1 LLYLNVVPGR
11 FRVNRRAERERP
23 KPSLCVGVLRRYA
36 RTTVD
41 PVSPPHDPEELE
53 QLLVEV
59 YPDLRR
65 LAAAALR
72 RERPG
77 HTLQATALVHEAYL
91 RLAGQRVRV
100 QDRGHLL
107 ALAARFMRRVLVDHA
122 RARAAARRCGGA
134 VRVTLA
140 EEVASRGPEVDLL
153 ALEEALERLAAQ
165 DPRLAKVLELRCFAG
180 LSVAG
185 TAATLAVSE
194 ATVKR
199 DWALAR
205 AFVERELGGGG

>member
-1 LLYLNVVPGR
+1 V
-11 FRVNRRAERERP
+11 
-23 KPSLCVGVLRRYA
+23 S
-36 RTTVD
+36 RTD
-41 PVSPPHDPEELE
+41 LPPHPPELE
-53 QLLVEV
+53 ALLAEA

-65 LAAAALR
+65 IASAALR

-91 RLAGQRVRV
+91 RLAGQRVEV
-100 QDRGHLL
+100 QGRGHLL

-122 RARAAARRCGGA
+122 RAKAAARRGGGT

-140 EEVASRGPEVDLL
+140 EEVAARGPEVDLL

-165 DPRLAKVLELRCFAG
+165 DPRLAEVVELRCFAG
-180 LSVAG
+180 LSVAD
-185 TAATLAVSE
+185 TAAALSISE

-205 AFVERELGGGG
+205 AFVERELHGGA